1 MKRAYSA
8 NSTLKNEYVPGL
20 SKKER
25 IVKMAKRTSK
35 LETILTENTETTNTY
50 VDALTAAPKKPAAKK
65 ATAKTEPAKEL
76 DWHAVG
82 MVKAHQSA
90 KARAIRKIDRIKAQY
105 IYNVASAFLI
115 GLAVGVMLTT
125 WLH

>member
-1 MKRAYSA
+1 
-8 NSTLKNEYVPGL
+8 
-20 SKKER
+20 
-25 IVKMAKRTSK
+25 MARKTSK
-35 LETILTENTETTNTY
+35 IETILTESTETTNTY
-50 VDALTAAPKKPAAKK
+50 VDALTAKKPAAKK
-65 ATAKTEPAKEL
+65 APAKEL

-90 KARAIRKIDRIKAQY
+90 KARAIRKIDRIKAQH
-105 IYNVASAFLI
+105 IYNVATAFLM

>member
-1 MKRAYSA
+1 MA
-8 NSTLKNEYVPGL
+8 T
-20 SKKER
+20 KK
-25 IVKMAKRTSK
+25 VNK
-35 LETILTENTETTNTY
+35 LETVLTSSTETTNTNTN
-50 VDALTAAPKKPAAKK
+50 VDATAPAKKPAAKK
-65 ATAKTEPAKEL
+65 TAAKTEPAL

-105 IYNVASAFLI
+105 VYNIATAFLA
-115 GLAVGVMLTT
+115 GLAIGVMLTT

>member
-1 MKRAYSA
+1 
-8 NSTLKNEYVPGL
+8 
-20 SKKER
+20 
-25 IVKMAKRTSK
+25 MARKTSK
-35 LETILTENTETTNTY
+35 IETILTENTETTNESTY
-50 VDALTAAPKKPAAKK
+50 VDVLTAPAKKPTVKK
-65 ATAKTEPAKEL
+65 APAKTEPAKEL

-90 KARAIRKIDRIKAQY
+90 KARAIRKIDRIKAQHV
-105 IYNVASAFLI
+105 YNLATAFLI

>member
-1 MKRAYSA
+1 MKRAYRA
-8 NSTLKNEYVPGL
+8 NSTFTNEYVPGL

-35 LETILTENTETTNTY
+35 LETVLNTTETTTNTY

-65 ATAKTEPAKEL
+65 APAKTEPAKEL

-90 KARAIRKIDRIKAQY
+90 KARAIRKIDRIKAQHV
-105 IYNVASAFLI
+105 YNVATAFLI